1 MRRRSLFTL
10 LLIVLAA
17 AIAFSGAAAQVVP
30 CPTFPPCPADAIC
43 DPVPCPNPDLPTWG
57 VFTNPDWLVV
67 EYHRVNVT
75 IDDQIART
83 NVDMQ
88 FVNRGDGALAEGTFI
103 FPLPPGASVD
113 SLVMYINE
121 IPIEARIMEADEAR
135 AYYDEIVRSYRDPA
149 LLEYIGTN
157 AIQANVFP
165 IPAGEKRRITLS
177 YTQVLAA
184 DGGLIE
190 YEYPL
195 DVTRLT
201 SRRAV
206 EQMSIS
212 VQMTGDETLGSIYS
226 PSHDIAVS
234 RQGDTGFRVGFE
246 RTQFAADRDFS
257 LFYSVSSESISLNAL
272 SYREGANEDGFFML
286 LVQPPLEM
294 PDVPV
299 AAQDV
304 ILVVDQS
311 GSMQGDK
318 WSQAQDAA
326 RYVLDNLG
334 AEDRF
339 NAILFSTGW
348 RVYANELVPASDASD
363 AASWI
368 SGQYAEGGTD
378 INGALTT
385 ALEMVDLERPT
396 TILFITDGLPSEGEM
411 QTDRILENLDAVAPD
426 NARIFAFGVGDDVD
440 TFLLDG
446 ITRAFDGTSSY
457 VRPSERIDEEVASL
471 WNKVSAPV
479 LQDATLSI
487 EGVTVDTLYPSLPID
502 LFGGTQLTLVGRY
515 REGMEDARITLTGM
529 LNGESVS
536 YVYEGFNFRERG
548 GGEPFIAQLW
558 ATRRI
563 GDLLNSIRLNGES
576 RELVDSIVSLSVR
589 YGIITPY
596 TSFLID
602 ENDILT
608 QSGRDRAVADLEA
621 EAQTLANQSFGAA
634 AVGAAD
640 IAAGLSEA
648 AAPIMQIAATP
659 SPMATMGAGGANA
672 TGNVDPGM
680 PPAPQQNAVQ
690 TVEGR
695 TFVQQNGVWT
705 DTTFEP
711 DTMTTQKVVFLSDAY
726 FDLLSEIPALAPF
739 FAIGDQVIVVLD
751 GVAYEVTLE

>member
-1 MRRRSLFTL
+1 MKRRLFFVLVLVTL
-10 LLIVLAA
+10 LMGLLV
-17 AIAFSGAAAQVVP
+17 SGASAQDMP
-30 CPTFPPCPADAIC
+30 CPMPPPCPPDVLCPPVAC
-43 DPVPCPNPDLPTWG
+43 PVPLQPPVWG

-67 EYHRVNVT
+67 EYHRVHVT

-83 NVDMQ
+83 SVDMQ
-88 FVNRGDGALAEGTFI
+88 FENRGEGALAEGTFV

-113 SLVMYINE
+113 SLVMYINDV
-121 IPIEARIMEADEAR
+121 PIEARIMEADEAR
-135 AYYDEIVRSYRDPA
+135 EYYDAIVRSYRDPA

-165 IPAGEKRRITLS
+165 IPQGEHRRITFS
-177 YTQVLAA
+177 YNQVLAA

-201 SRRAV
+201 SRRPV

-212 VQMTGDETLGSIYS
+212 VQMNGEEPLGTIYS

-234 RQGDTGFRVGFE
+234 RQGDSGFSAGFE

-257 LFYSVSSESISLNAL
+257 LYYSIASETITLNAL

-286 LVQPPLEM
+286 LVQPPLAM
-294 PDVPV
+294 PDAPVP
-299 AAQDV
+299 AQDV

-318 WSQAQDAA
+318 WTQAQDAA
-326 RYVLDNLG
+326 RYVLGNLG

-348 RVYANELVPASDASD
+348 RVYANELVASSEADD

-368 SGQYAEGGTD
+368 SGQFAEGGTNID
-378 INGALTT
+378 GALTT
-385 ALEMVDLERPT
+385 ALGMVDPERPT

-411 QTDRILENLDAVAPD
+411 DTEDILANLEAAAPD

-457 VRPSERIDEEVASL
+457 VRPTERIDEEVASL

-479 LQDATLSI
+479 LQDAVVSI
-487 EGVTVDTLYPSLPID
+487 DGITVDTLYPQMPLD

-515 REGMEDARITLTGM
+515 RGGLEDARITLTGT
-529 LNGESVS
+529 LNGETRS
-536 YVYEGFNFRERG
+536 YEYDGFNFRERA

-576 RELVDSIVSLSVR
+576 SELVDSIVSLSVR

-602 ENDILT
+602 ENDILS
-608 QSGRDRAVADLEA
+608 QSGRDRAQAELEQQ
-621 EAQTLANQSFGAA
+621 AQTLSSESFGAA
-634 AVGAAD
+634 AVSAAD
-640 IAAGLSEA
+640 MVAGMANA
-648 AAPIMQIAATP
+648 AAPVMQFAATP
-659 SPMATMGAGGANA
+659 SPMATMGA
-672 TGNVDPGM
+672 PGEAS
-680 PPAPQQNAVQ
+680 APVTLSESPIQ

-695 TFVQQNGVWT
+695 TFILQNGIWT
-705 DTTFEP
+705 DTTFQP
-711 DTMTTQKVVFLSDAY
+711 DTMTTEKVTFLSDAY
-726 FDLLSEIPALAPF
+726 FDLLSDIPALAPF
-739 FAIGDQVIVVLD
+739 FALGDQVIVVLD
-751 GVAYEVTLE
+751 GVAYEVTAE